1 LRKAIELDAALP
13 DAPFTLGV
21 VLWQTGRPEDAVVA
35 FRRAITIR
43 PDYDEAHYML
53 GTVLRQLGD
62 GDAAL
67 AAFREAIR
75 LRPESAES
83 HLSLGQLL
91 QQRGDRG
98 GAAAAFDEA
107 RRLNQ
112 KKADVQASTFAVG
125 VGRARLQDGNV
136 RAAIEEFERALALA
150 PDNFEAHYELARAFT
165 ASKQVKK
172 ARVHLDEARRLAPHL
187 RFKEPGS

>member
-1 LRKAIELDAALP
+1 
-13 DAPFTLGV
+13 
-21 VLWQTGRPEDAVVA
+21 LWQTGRPELAVDA
-35 FRRAITIR
+35 FRRAIAIR

-53 GTVLRQLGD
+53 GTVLRQLGQ

-67 AAFREAIR
+67 VSFREAIR

-91 QQRGDRG
+91 QQRGDRD
-98 GAAAAFDEA
+98 GASSAFEEA

-125 VGRARLQDGNV
+125 VGRARMNDGDV
-136 RAAIEEFERALALA
+136 AGAIDEFKRAIALAG
-150 PDNFEAHYELARAFT
+150 DNFEAHYELSKAFAALKRMKEARA
-165 ASKQVKK
+165 
-172 ARVHLDEARRLAPHL
+172 HLDEARRLAPHL